1 MRTILLSFKADV
13 YKKVISGEKIYEHR
27 KVFPNEPIKAYLYVS
42 NPVKS
47 ITGVM
52 YLNNRVEIEN
62 WKSIYSYDK
71 AASKRTDDF
80 LRCYKY
86 AMQITKFEE
95 TSAILLNQLR
105 IDVPGFVVPQMYY
118 FIDDTPLKG
127 YLEKHLR
134 FTGKVIS
141 HDFID
146 IKSEQIC
153 KS

>member
-27 KVFPNEPIKAYLYVS
+27 KVFPKEPIKAYLYVS

-71 AASKRTDDF
+71 AASKRIDDF